1 MREGDDR
8 RRMLALSTVRSRTR
22 RETWPERTTSRRNLA
37 QWPIFNTSATGAAGR
52 DIDAKLAVTVAL
64 IATVGLGAAGWIVTV
79 QHGHG
84 MDMGVATRL
93 GPLSSFLGM
102 WVPMM
107 AAMML
112 PGTAPVVLRIA
123 RAGGR
128 VADIPRYLG
137 GYLAIW
143 AVFGVAVYA
152 AYRPHG
158 TVVAGAFTLAAGVY
172 ELTPMKRRF
181 REMGRDRMSSGLALG
196 LCCVGS
202 SIGLMLMMMALG
214 VMSVTWMAVVAAVV
228 LMQKLLPP
236 RAAIDVAVA
245 MAIVALGVAVVVA
258 PSSVPGLV
266 QPM

>member
-1 MREGDDR
+1 M
-8 RRMLALSTVRSRTR
+8 SRQA
-22 RETWPERTTSRRNLA
+22 TSSVGHESDLRA
-37 QWPIFNTSATGAAGR
+37 AAAAAFAAFTAT
-52 DIDAKLAVTVAL
+52 I
-64 IATVGLGAAGWIVTV
+64 GLGVAGWIVTV
-79 QHGHG
+79 QRMHG

-93 GPLSSFLGM
+93 GSLSYFLSV

-112 PGTAPVVLRIA
+112 PGTAPVVQRIV
-123 RAGGR
+123 RVGGR
-128 VADIPRYLG
+128 LLDIPRYLG

-143 AVFGVAVYA
+143 AVCGIAVYA

-158 TVVAGAFTLAAGVY
+158 TVAAGALTVAAGVY

-181 REMGRDRMSSGLALG
+181 RQMCRDRVSSGLELG

-202 SIGLMLMMMALG
+202 SMGLMLLMVALG
-214 VMSVTWMAVVAAVV
+214 VMSLTWMSVIAAVV
-228 LMQKLLPP
+228 LVQKLLPP
-236 RAAIDVAVA
+236 RVVIDVAAAVA
-245 MAIVALGVAVVVA
+245 IIAFGVAVLIA